1 MFTVLIWWVG
11 VFLEALILLRGWRG
25 RTLAKYP
32 FFYLYIA
39 SLFLSDG
46 PLYFVYRLNPAIYP
60 QWNWTAGFLNIVLG
74 CGILLEVF
82 RHVLAPYPGAEKLA
96 RTAGLV
102 VFGVVFCSATI
113 YLFVFPG
120 TFGSRMVHTHLE
132 RNFLGIQA
140 LFLCGLVGV
149 IRYYGIPMGK
159 NLRGMVLGYGL
170 CVGTTLM
177 SLAIRYHSR
186 SFTDAWILI
195 QPASYLLSI
204 FIWVAALWRYEPNL
218 VTDSTVQL
226 RPDYDAFVSSTRNAM
241 GAMRSSLSK
250 VGRP

>member
-1 MFTVLIWWVG
+1 MLSVLIWWACIL
-11 VFLEALILLRGWRG
+11 LESLILLRGWRE

-32 FFYLYIA
+32 FFYLYMA

-46 PLYFVYRLNPAIYP
+46 PLYVVYRLNPAIYP
-60 QWNWTAGFLNIVLG
+60 QWNWAAGFLNIVLG

-96 RTAGLV
+96 RTAGLAI
-102 VFGVVFCSATI
+102 FGVVFCSATI
-113 YLFVFPG
+113 YLLMSPG

-140 LFLCGLVGV
+140 LFLGSLVAV
-149 IRYYGIPMGK
+149 IRYYGISMGK

-186 SFTDAWILI
+186 SFTDAWIVI

-204 FIWVAALWRYEPNL
+204 LIWAVALWRYEPNL
-218 VTDSTVQL
+218 VTDSTVRL
-226 RPDYDAFVSSTRNAM
+226 RPDYDSFVSSTRDAM
-241 GAMRSSLSK
+241 GTLRSSLSK